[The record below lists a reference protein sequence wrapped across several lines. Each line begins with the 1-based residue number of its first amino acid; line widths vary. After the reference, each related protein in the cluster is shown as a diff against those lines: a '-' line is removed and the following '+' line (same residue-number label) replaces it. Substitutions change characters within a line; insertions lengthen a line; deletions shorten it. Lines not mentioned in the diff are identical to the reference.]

1 MGGGGA
7 ERLSGEGQEGGAD
20 TRPLAC
26 LQERQNSQKGVEGR
40 KTKSRECQDLLPNIQ
55 NQSRTSCED
64 SVNSEWPGIST
75 AEHQRTEA
83 KPDHS
88 VGFT

>member
-1 MGGGGA
+1 M
-7 ERLSGEGQEGGAD
+7 EKDKGEGAD
-20 TRPLAC
+20 PWPLAC
-26 LQERQNSQKGVEGR
+26 LQERLSSQNGGGER

-55 NQSRTSCED
+55 NQSHTSCED

-88 VGFT
+88 VGFV

>member
-20 TRPLAC
+20 TRPLAW
-26 LQERQNSQKGVEGR
+26 LQERIPRRGVKGR

-55 NQSRTSCED
+55 NQSHTSCED

-88 VGFT
+88 VGFV